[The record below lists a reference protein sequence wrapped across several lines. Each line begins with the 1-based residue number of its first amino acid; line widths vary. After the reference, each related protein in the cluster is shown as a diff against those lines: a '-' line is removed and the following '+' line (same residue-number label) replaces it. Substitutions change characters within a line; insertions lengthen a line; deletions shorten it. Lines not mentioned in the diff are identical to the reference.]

1 MRFLLF
7 NLLVFLAGSL
17 SVLSQAP
24 LNIFFILLI
33 TLPVLFY
40 VLDQSLTENSFSYKF
55 LKITYFGSIFLYG
68 YFFFGLSWISSAFDY
83 REGFEEL
90 KFISIFGLPLLLIF
104 LTIPGWL
111 VTAFFWGSRLQSCYA
126 ISLGLLVGEYCR
138 SILFTGFPWNLFG
151 HSLAFD
157 DRAMQ
162 ITAIIGVQSAGFFVI
177 LFSLTPILFL
187 KKDTIVSGLTTAL
200 ILPALIIY
208 GSMRVPE
215 EIKFSD
221 KSFLLI
227 QPNIE
232 QDIKMSGDNI
242 SLLVKKYIE
251 LSSSRPDVDLIVWP
265 ESALPF
271 SLGSNKSIRKFIM
284 ESIDGNSKLLTGSI
298 RVDEKNLLKN
308 SSLLINKD
316 GEVVSFYDK
325 IHLVPFGEYIPF
337 QRLLNKYNFL
347 DIVASDDGFSRGL
360 LDDPIATPIGT
371 ARLLICYEII
381 FSNEIIR
388 SKPRPDV
395 LINITNDAW
404 FNDYSG
410 PYQHFDNAR
419 FRAIENGLPILR
431 AANTGISAVIDPY
444 GRVLKKIDLKEEGVI
459 FSNLPI
465 RASETVFLKFGDFTL
480 LILFIL
486 CILRFRRDLLREYF
500 YEAK

>member
-1 MRFLLF
+1 
-7 NLLVFLAGSL
+7 
-17 SVLSQAP
+17 
-24 LNIFFILLI
+24 
-33 TLPVLFY
+33 
-40 VLDQSLTENSFSYKF
+40 
-55 LKITYFGSIFLYG
+55 
-68 YFFFGLSWISSAFDY
+68 
-83 REGFEEL
+83 
-90 KFISIFGLPLLLIF
+90 
-104 LTIPGWL
+104 
-111 VTAFFWGSRLQSCYA
+111 
-126 ISLGLLVGEYCR
+126 
-138 SILFTGFPWNLFG
+138 
-151 HSLAFD
+151 
-157 DRAMQ
+157 
-162 ITAIIGVQSAGFFVI
+162 
-177 LFSLTPILFL
+177 
-187 KKDTIVSGLTTAL
+187 
-200 ILPALIIY
+200 
-208 GSMRVPE
+208 
-215 EIKFSD
+215 
-221 KSFLLI
+221 
-227 QPNIE
+227 
-232 QDIKMSGDNI
+232 
-242 SLLVKKYIE
+242 
-251 LSSSRPDVDLIVWP
+251 
-265 ESALPF
+265 
-271 SLGSNKSIRKFIM
+271 M